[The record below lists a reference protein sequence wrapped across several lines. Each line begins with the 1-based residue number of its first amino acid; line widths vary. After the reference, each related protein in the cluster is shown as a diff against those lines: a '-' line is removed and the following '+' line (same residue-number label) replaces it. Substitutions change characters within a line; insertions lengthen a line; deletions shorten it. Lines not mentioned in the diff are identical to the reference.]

1 MYKAK
6 VTSKG
11 QLTLPK
17 KLRDQIGLEAGDYME
32 VHETPGGYML
42 RKQVP
47 EDRFQKYVGVLK
59 GKGAHAR
66 NSDQVVKELRDE

>member
-17 KLRDQIGLEAGDYME
+17 KLRDKIGLESGDYLE
-32 VHETPGGYML
+32 VHETPEGYLL
-42 RKQVP
+42 RKQVS
-47 EDRFQKYVGVLK
+47 EDRFKKYVGALRR
-59 GKGAHAR
+59 GGD
-66 NSDQVVKELRDE
+66 SDKVIKDLREE

>member
-17 KLRDQIGLEAGDYME
+17 KLREQIGLEAGDYLE
-32 VHETPGGYML
+32 VHEAPGGYLL
-42 RKQVP
+42 RKQIR
-47 EDRFQKYVGVLK
+47 EDRFQKYVGILK
-59 GKGAHAR
+59 R
-66 NSDQVVKELRDE
+66 ESNSDQVVQELRDE

>member
-17 KLRDQIGLEAGDYME
+17 KLRDKIGLEPGDYLE
-32 VHETPGGYML
+32 VHETPEGYL
-42 RKQVP
+42 VRKQVN
-47 EDRFQKYVGVLK
+47 EDRGFYRIYFSGLK
-59 GKGAHAR
+59 I
-66 NSDQVVKELRDE
+66 